1 MTEIKECPHCK
12 ALREERERKER
23 EERERLAREEE
34 MRKLESETTEAS
46 TPKHEKCCCHEH
58 HHEEGEVK
66 MCTCGKH
73 ANDEDKRCTCKAH
86 HHEHEDGDT
95 GCSCGC
101 GMDFKEHKEENCG
114 CGVDHKHTSNKTAL
128 IKLIVSFVAVVLSYV
143 LTATHVYDEVNPW
156 FRLLDTAWISI
167 ILSGIPIYRGAI
179 KNLIKR
185 KGVSKITSA
194 LLVSL
199 AMTASIIMG
208 FLSIAGVTEGVHG
221 HQENYFFASGEVAF
235 LMALGKFIEQI
246 TVGKS
251 RSAVKELIQMKPLTA
266 NLKTPTGYIE
276 VKVEDIKVGDVVLV
290 RPNDIITID
299 GEVVFGSSAVDTSGI
314 TGENAPQDVT
324 IGDAVYMG
332 TRNLSGAIEIRATKR
347 IEDTTFNRLIDYV
360 KNAEKKKAPIV
371 QHADKWASYLV
382 PSACVISIVI
392 FFIALFAMHLSVIE
406 AVSRAITILVVVCP
420 CALTLATPIAV
431 SAGIGNAGKKG
442 ILIKSGVA
450 VEALAKVKKIAFD
463 KTGTLTEGNLIVS
476 EVKAVSLDK
485 DSLLR
490 YAASAEN
497 FSEHPI
503 GKAIVASYDGELLE
517 VENTESIVGKGVRAT
532 VAGKDVR
539 VVKLSEVDVTDTER
553 EELLSKGATVIA
565 VIIDEELAG
574 FIALNDSIRD
584 GVNMAIRELKDDGYS
599 VVMLTGDN
607 AISARN
613 VAKEIGVE
621 EYKAELLP
629 EDKAQYVLNLNST
642 EDGVMMVGDGVND
655 APALT
660 SASCSVAMG
669 AMGSSVAIETADVA
683 LMTSDVKRIPFLM
696 RLSKRVFKTIKINII
711 MSLSISFISIFLSLF
726 GILDAVSGALVHNA
740 GSVLVCLHSAFLL
753 AFHGKKK

>member
-46 TPKHEKCCCHEH
+46 APKHEKCCCHEH

-143 LTATHVYDEVNPW
+143 LTATHVYDGVNPW
-156 FRLLDTAWISI
+156 FRLLDTAWIAI

-221 HQENYFFASGEVAF
+221 HHENYFFASGEVAF

-517 VENTESIVGKGVRAT
+517 AENTESIVGKGVRAT

>member
-46 TPKHEKCCCHEH
+46 APKHEKCCCHEH

-143 LTATHVYDEVNPW
+143 LTATHVYDGANPW

-221 HQENYFFASGEVAF
+221 HHENYFFASGEVAF

-503 GKAIVASYDGELLE
+503 GKAIVSSYDGELLE

>member
-46 TPKHEKCCCHEH
+46 APKHEKCCCHEH

-143 LTATHVYDEVNPW
+143 LTATHVYDGVNPW
-156 FRLLDTAWISI
+156 FRLLDTAWIAI

-208 FLSIAGVTEGVHG
+208 FLSIAGVTEGAHG
-221 HQENYFFASGEVAF
+221 HHENYFFASGEVAF

-517 VENTESIVGKGVRAT
+517 AENTESIVGKGVRAT

-553 EELLSKGATVIA
+553 EELLSKGATVVA

>member
-46 TPKHEKCCCHEH
+46 APKHEKCCCHEH

-143 LTATHVYDEVNPW
+143 LTATHVYDGVNPW

-208 FLSIAGVTEGVHG
+208 FLSIAGVTEGAHG

>member
-128 IKLIVSFVAVVLSYV
+128 IKLIVSFVAVILSYV
-143 LTATHVYDEVNPW
+143 LTATHVYDGVNPW

-208 FLSIAGVTEGVHG
+208 FLSIAGVTEGAHG
-221 HQENYFFASGEVAF
+221 HHENYFFASGEVAF

-420 CALTLATPIAV
+420 CAFTLATPIAV

-565 VIIDEELAG
+565 VIIDEEIVG

-683 LMTSDVKRIPFLM
+683 LMTSDVKRLPFLM
-696 RLSKRVFKTIKINII
+696 RLSKRVFRTIKINII

>member
-46 TPKHEKCCCHEH
+46 APKHEKCCCHEH

-86 HHEHEDGDT
+86 HHEHEDGDA
-95 GCSCGC
+95 GCSC

-143 LTATHVYDEVNPW
+143 LTATHVYDGVNPW

-221 HQENYFFASGEVAF
+221 HHENYFFASGEVAF

-503 GKAIVASYDGELLE
+503 GKAIVGSYDGELLE

-660 SASCSVAMG
+660 SATCSVAMG

-696 RLSKRVFKTIKINII
+696 RLSKRVFRTIKINII